1 MEQIHRKVRRSKGLI
16 DPTRLIGERVAEVR
30 GAQGMTQEALAEA
43 MRGVGIDWGRVVV
56 AKLEKGIRPFVK
68 VDEFLALCVVLEI
81 SPVDLLVPIYLGV
94 YQPYQVAPKVAAAAD
109 NVREWVRGED
119 LLIAAPKP
127 EPPIYKP
134 VTLLNPI
141 RWMPADRAN
150 RVAERYF
157 RKKEERKEEEDSN

>member
-1 MEQIHRKVRRSKGLI
+1 MEQSRKKARRRKGLM
-16 DPTRLIGERVAEVR
+16 DPTRIIGDRVAEVR
-30 GAQGMTQEALAEA
+30 DARGMTQEALAQA
-43 MRGVGIDWGRVVV
+43 MRDVGIDWGRVVV

-81 SPVDLLVPIYLGV
+81 CPVDLLVPIDLGE
-94 YQPYQVAPKVAAAAD
+94 YQPYRVAPTVAATAG
-109 NVREWVRGED
+109 NVREWVSGDD
-119 LLIAAPKP
+119 LLIAIPKP

-134 VTLLNPI
+134 ATLLNSI

>member
-1 MEQIHRKVRRSKGLI
+1 MEQPRQKVRRRKGLI

-30 GAQGMTQEALAEA
+30 RAQGITQEALAEA
-43 MRGVGIDWGRVVV
+43 MQGVGIDWGRVVV

-81 SPVDLLVPIYLGV
+81 SPVDLLVPIYLGE
-94 YQPYQVAPKVAAAAD
+94 YQPYRVAPDVAAAAG

-127 EPPIYKP
+127 KPPIYKP
-134 VTLLNPI
+134 ATLLNSI
-141 RWMPADRAN
+141 RGMSADRGN

-157 RKKEERKEEEDSN
+157 RNKEKKEDSK

>member
-1 MEQIHRKVRRSKGLI
+1 MEQARRKVRRSKGLI

-30 GAQGMTQEALAEA
+30 GAQGITQEALAEA
-43 MRGVGIDWGRVVV
+43 MQGVGIDWGRVVV

-68 VDEFLALCVVLEI
+68 VDELLALCVVLEI
-81 SPVDLLVPIYLGV
+81 SPVDLLVPIYLGE
-94 YQPYQVAPKVAAAAD
+94 YQPYRVAPDVAAAAG

-127 EPPIYKP
+127 KPPSYKP
-134 VTLLNPI
+134 ATLINSI
-141 RWMPADRAN
+141 RWMSADRAN

-157 RKKEERKEEEDSN
+157 RKKEEKGEEEDSK

>member
-1 MEQIHRKVRRSKGLI
+1 M
-16 DPTRLIGERVAEVR
+16 DPTRIIGDRVAEVR
-30 GAQGMTQEALAEA
+30 DARRMTQEALAQA
-43 MRGVGIDWGRVVV
+43 MRDVGIDWGRVVV

-81 SPVDLLVPIYLGV
+81 SPVDLLVPIDLGE
-94 YQPYQVAPKVAAAAD
+94 YQPYRVAPDVAAAAG

-134 VTLLNPI
+134 VTLLNSI
-141 RWMPADRAN
+141 RWMSADRAN

-157 RKKEERKEEEDSN
+157 RKKEEKEEEEEDRK

>member
-1 MEQIHRKVRRSKGLI
+1 MKGLI

-30 GAQGMTQEALAEA
+30 RAQGITQEALAEA
-43 MRGVGIDWGRVVV
+43 MQGVGIDWGRVVV

-81 SPVDLLVPIYLGV
+81 SPVDLLVPIYLGE
-94 YQPYQVAPKVAAAAD
+94 YQPYRVAPDVAAAAG

-127 EPPIYKP
+127 KPPIYKP
-134 VTLLNPI
+134 ATLLNSI
-141 RWMPADRAN
+141 RGMSADRGN

-157 RKKEERKEEEDSN
+157 RNKEKKEDSK

>member
-1 MEQIHRKVRRSKGLI
+1 M
-16 DPTRLIGERVAEVR
+16 DPTRIIGDRVAEVR
-30 GAQGMTQEALAEA
+30 DARHMTQEALAQA
-43 MRGVGIDWGRVVV
+43 MQDVGIDWGRVVV

-81 SPVDLLVPIYLGV
+81 SPVDLLVPIDLGE
-94 YQPYQVAPKVAAAAD
+94 YQTYRVAPKVAATAG
-109 NVREWVRGED
+109 NVRGWVRGED

-134 VTLLNPI
+134 VTLLNSI

-157 RKKEERKEEEDSN
+157 RKKEKEKDEEDSK

>member
-1 MEQIHRKVRRSKGLI
+1 MEQARKKVRRKGLI

-43 MRGVGIDWGRVVV
+43 MQGVGIDWGRVVV
-56 AKLEKGIRPFVK
+56 AKLEKGFRPFVK
-68 VDEFLALCVVLEI
+68 VDEFLALCVVLGI
-81 SPVDLLVPIYLGV
+81 SPVDLLVPIYLGE
-94 YQPYQVAPKVAAAAD
+94 YQSYRVAPDVAAAAG

-127 EPPIYKP
+127 KPPIYKP
-134 VTLLNPI
+134 VTLINSI

-157 RKKEERKEEEDSN
+157 RKKEEKGEEEDSK